1 MHITDLVIRRLPF
14 SDDGQTRYHDDQLP
28 TFGVIV
34 GKRSKTFF
42 VQCGTPRTTKT
53 LGRFPD
59 VSLKDARDAAKRL
72 IIEDEPTTA
81 PTKNISFSDA
91 RNEFLDDCRKRL
103 RTSTVERYYF
113 ALKDINAKTLD
124 GISKKVTDPNQIKA
138 LKAMYNWC
146 IDRDYT
152 DRNPFMRRKVRFNQR
167 ERVLTDDEIRAVWH
181 YDHRPFSDI
190 MKLLL
195 LTGQRRN
202 QIWQLHPDWI
212 GEDTIAFPAE
222 VMKNAAQHVIPFGE
236 LTAQYLPERPF
247 SFNSWSKSKARID
260 RVTGVTDWTL
270 HDLRRTFATAH
281 AKIGTPIHVA
291 EAHLSHS
298 SGTISGVAAIYFR
311 HNWLE
316 EMRVAVQRYEDHI
329 KQIVGGNDD
338 PRVSDRT

>member
-1 MHITDLVIRRLPF
+1 MRITDLTLRQLPF
-14 SDDGQTRYHDDQLP
+14 TQSGQKRYRDDQIP
-28 TFGVIV
+28 NFGVIV
-34 GKRSKTFF
+34 GTRNKTFF
-42 VQCGTPRTTKT
+42 VQLGDARRTKT
-53 LGRFPD
+53 IGRYPAL
-59 VSLKDARDAAKRL
+59 SLKDARDKAKRL
-72 IIEDEPTTA
+72 LIDSPPEPTVA
-81 PTKNISFSDA
+81 MSFSEARDA
-91 RNEFLDDCRKRL
+91 FLADCRTRL
-103 RTSTVERYYF
+103 RKSTVDRYFF
-113 ALKDINAKTLD
+113 ALKDIKAKSLD
-124 GISKKVTDPNQIKA
+124 TVSRNIADPNQIKA

-167 ERVLTDDEIRAVWH
+167 ERVLTDDEVRAVWH

-190 MKLLL
+190 VKLLL

-202 QIWQLHPDWI
+202 QIWQLHPGWI

-222 VMKNAAQHVIPFGE
+222 VMKNAAQHVIPFGG
-236 LTAQYLPERPF
+236 LTAQYLPEQPF

-260 RVTGVTDWTL
+260 RVTGVVDWTL

-291 EAHLSHS
+291 EAHLAHS

-329 KQIVGGNDD
+329 KQIVGGNDY
-338 PRVSDRT
+338 PRVSDRA